1 MKLTIIAD
9 DKMVIVDGRA
19 LQIDLSGFPAG
30 IHAVQWDGTKGHIE
44 RPGQGNEAITNTATF
59 STWISRWMAK
69 ADEIDNTPVAIPPCP
84 QVVSIF
90 QGCAALQAGGYLDP
104 VEAYMTGPASAV
116 EKLAWRTITEIRRT
130 SPLTAKLAVM
140 LGLTETQV
148 DDLFILAATIEA

>member
-1 MKLTIIAD
+1 MPHYKDSNSKVYFLD
-9 DKMVIVDGRA
+9 DSAFWHLLPVSCV
-19 LQIDLSGFPAG
+19 QITD
-30 IHAVQWDGTKGHIE
+30 V
-44 RPGQGNEAITNTATF
+44 EAASLVPVF
-59 STWISRWMAK
+59 SPT
-69 ADEIDNTPVAIPPCP
+69 CP
-84 QVVSIF
+84 QVVSFF

-104 VEAYMTGPASAV
+104 VEAYMTGPATAV